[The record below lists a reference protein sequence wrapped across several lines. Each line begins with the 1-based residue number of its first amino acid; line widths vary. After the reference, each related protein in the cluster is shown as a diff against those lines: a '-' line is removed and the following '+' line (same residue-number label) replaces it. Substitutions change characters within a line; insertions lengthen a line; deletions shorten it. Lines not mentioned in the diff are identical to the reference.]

1 MRWLKLSIG
10 FAVTAGF
17 VWLLARE
24 VDLDALGQAFAGLSV
39 STVLLALAFL
49 AAGWA
54 VRIVRWWWMLRT
66 LVPTLPLG
74 VCAGPFLAG
83 MAVNNVAPL
92 RAGDALRVL
101 GFRRQLR
108 APTMAVAGT
117 LVVERILDV
126 AVLTALLFLG
136 LLGLPAGA
144 FPPGFVVVAA
154 SLAGGGIAALVVLPL
169 LAPVLGRVWERLVGR
184 RTFGGWRW
192 TQAVSSQG
200 ALLIEALRLVRSGP
214 RTLVLI
220 GLSAVAWA
228 SEGAAFVTVAAAI
241 RAGAEPMGPWFSP
254 RGRHPH
260 RRHPQCAGLC
270 RDIRLVRRPRH
281 PSLWRLD
288 GVAVAFALT
297 THAVLWASSTA
308 AGLFCLLAHSIRP
321 WRARGLPSVPARRE
335 SSAPP
340 TTDKLPAMPQASAAA
355 IRAGTAGEARCER

>member
-10 FAVTAGF
+10 FAITAGF

-108 APTMAVAGT
+108 APSMAVAGT

-136 LLGLPAGA
+136 LLGLPAG
-144 FPPGFVVVAA
+144 GFVVVAA
-154 SLAGGGIAALVVLPL
+154 SLAGGGIAVLVVLPL

-228 SEGAAFVTVAAAI
+228 SEGAAFATVAAAV
-241 RAGAEPMGPWFSP
+241 RAGAEPMGPWFSLA
-254 RGRHPH
+254 
-260 RRHPQCAGLC
+260 AGTLATA
-270 RDIRLVRRPRH
+270 I
-281 PSLWRLD
+281 PSAPGYVGTFDWFAAQ
-288 GVAVAFALT
+288 GIQAYGASTEVAVAFALT
-297 THAVLWASSTA
+297 AHAVLWASSTA
-308 AGLFCLLAHSIRP
+308 AGLFCLLAHGIRP
-321 WRARGLPSVPARRE
+321 WRTRGLLPVLGRRE

-340 TTDKLPAMPQASAAA
+340 TTDEPPAMPQASAAA

>member
-39 STVLLALAFL
+39 STVLFALAFL

-54 VRIVRWWWMLRT
+54 LRIVRWWWMLRP
-66 LVPTLPLG
+66 LAPSLPLG

-83 MAVNNVAPL
+83 MAINNVAPL

-108 APTMAVAGT
+108 GT
-117 LVVERILDV
+117 DHGSGGNPRRRAYSGRGGADRI
-126 AVLTALLFLG
+126 ALSGSARPACRRLPARLRRG
-136 LLGLPAGA
+136 GGLPGGRRHRRARRSAAARARARPRLGA
-144 FPPGFVVVAA
+144 
-154 SLAGGGIAALVVLPL
+154 
-169 LAPVLGRVWERLVGR
+169 VGR
-184 RTFGGWRW
+184 TPYLRCLALDASRFQPRRFADRGPAPRT
-192 TQAVSSQG
+192 
-200 ALLIEALRLVRSGP
+200 LRP

-228 SEGAAFVTVAAAI
+228 CEGGGLRDSGRSGPRRC
-241 RAGAEPMGPWFSP
+241 RANGALVCP
-254 RGRHPH
+254 RGRHPC
-260 RRHPQCAGLC
+260 RRYPQCAGLC

-288 GVAVAFALT
+288 GSRHRLRADHSRRALG
-297 THAVLWASSTA
+297 VVDRR
-308 AGLFCLLAHSIRP
+308 GLFCLLAHSIRP
-321 WRARGLPSVPARRE
+321 MRAQGLPSVPARRK
-335 SSAPP
+335 SSGPP

-355 IRAGTAGEARCER
+355 IRAGTAGEVRCER